1 MESLKIEEHRSSN
14 TVTGEKDNLS
24 TLNLA
29 ASYFP
34 CSPSLV
40 AGGREKV
47 GGTDKEG
54 RSLERGSCAGHEIT
68 SADCKNYM
76 YRAEKRPL
84 NLNQTFQHRRDGG
97 SSPHSTSLRN
107 EAGVTQLNR
116 FVPPDRPFV
125 DSDMVRF
132 IKSVTVSS
140 RWHIFYLISF

>member
-1 MESLKIEEHRSSN
+1 MDSLKTDAHCSLN
-14 TVTGEKDNLS
+14 TGKKDKLS
-24 TLNLA
+24 TLHLA

-40 AGGREKV
+40 ADGREKD
-47 GGTDKEG
+47 GGTDKG
-54 RSLERGSCAGHEIT
+54 RRSVERGSCAGHEIIT
-68 SADCKNYM
+68 VENEDFKT
-76 YRAEKRPL
+76 EKRLL
-84 NLNQTFQHRRDGG
+84 NLNQTFQHRLDGG